1 MSKILY
7 KDKYMDYTIVVRLV
21 GDLVITDIDKKHK
34 SRFTP
39 IIFDKG
45 TKGVD
50 LAIRVTTKEL
60 NTKELRAFIKEVT
73 TAQKALE
80 YFNKKM
86 YLDGLTEYTF

>member
-39 IIFDKG
+39 IIFDRS

>member
-7 KDKYMDYTIVVRLV
+7 KDKYMDYTIVVKLV
-21 GDLVITDIDKKHK
+21 GNLVITDIDKKHK
-34 SRFTP
+34 SKFTP

-73 TAQKALE
+73 TAQNVME
-80 YFNKKM
+80 FFNKKM
-86 YLDGLTEYTF
+86 YIRGLTDETF